1 MLKINPPEN
10 FEFTKPQLWP
20 EWKQRFTRYRIAT
33 KLNKEDDEIQI
44 SALIYSMGKQAE
56 HIYKSFTLEKKGE
69 EDYETILERFD
80 AYFVPKRN
88 VIHERARFHQRR
100 QYAGESVEAFIR
112 SLYELAENC
121 DFADA
126 RDEQIRDRIVIGLL
140 DKNVSQSLQMKS
152 GLNLQTAVELAR
164 QAELVKSQSTE
175 RESLETKQID
185 EVQ

>member
-1 MLKINPPEN
+1 MLKINSPEN

-33 KLNKEDDEIQI
+33 KLKKEDNEIQI
-44 SALIYSMGKQAE
+44 SMLIYSMGKQAE
-56 HIYKSFTLEKKGE
+56 HVYKSFTLEEEGK
-69 EDYETILERFD
+69 EDYETILGCFD
-80 AYFVPKRN
+80 TYFVPKRN
-88 VIHERARFHQRR
+88 VIHKRARFHQRR
-100 QYAGESVEAFIR
+100 ESVKAFIR

-121 DFADA
+121 AFADA

-152 GLNLQTAVELAR
+152 GLGLQTAVELAR

-175 RESLETKQID
+175 QESLETKQID

>member
-1 MLKINPPEN
+1 
-10 FEFTKPQLWP
+10 
-20 EWKQRFTRYRIAT
+20 
-33 KLNKEDDEIQI
+33 
-44 SALIYSMGKQAE
+44 MGKQAE

-140 DKNVSQSLQMKS
+140 DKNVSQMKS